1 MYEVDH
7 SVSKKVVHVSSQSN
21 YNTGYQEFIA
31 VRMIPYNYHLISKQ
45 SIDHVDRGEERG
57 GQHCEPQTFYNQ
69 DTR

>member
-31 VRMIPYNYHLISKQ
+31 VRMIPYNNHLIS
-45 SIDHVDRGEERG
+45 DHVDRGEERR